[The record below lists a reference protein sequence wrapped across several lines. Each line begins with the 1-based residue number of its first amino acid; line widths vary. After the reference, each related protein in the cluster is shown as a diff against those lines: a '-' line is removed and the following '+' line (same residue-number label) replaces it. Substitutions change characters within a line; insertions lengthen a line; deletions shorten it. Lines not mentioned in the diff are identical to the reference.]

1 MKIKYSFL
9 ALLSLIMCSM
19 AFVACGSDGDEI
31 PSNLVGDWYGYSDK
45 RSVYVTFNSNGTGT
59 MEMTWESVTYKEARA
74 VFSYKVNGNEIVC
87 NGTIAEASTT
97 GDALQEEFTT
107 TFYLNGSILS
117 GGKYS
122 DIGSY
127 YRLDGAGS
135 ENSNSSSTYQVSKIN
150 YGKDHTRL
158 FTYENGKL
166 STLYIKDGNST
177 ANVIFDYNKKTIS
190 KIGQNNSSN
199 QNWTFSLN
207 SNGYMTQLADKTNN
221 KTYSFTYNQEGY
233 LTQIIADLGNN
244 STGVSTISWDNGS
257 MISYVYKISTNT
269 LKYTFSY
276 DRQQPNAAF
285 SVFSFIF
292 AGNVIDDMF
301 HYSGLLGKT
310 SKNIPSSYNYNI
322 NGDNGRYNIT
332 TNYDQKGLPTNVNG
346 GNTDFILE
354 YKTNN

>member
-1 MKIKYSFL
+1 MKIRDSFL
-9 ALLSLIMCSM
+9 AILSLIMCSM
-19 AFVACGSDGDEI
+19 TFISCGSDGDDYLE
-31 PSNLVGDWYGYSDK
+31 NLVGDWHGYSEK

-59 MEMTWESVTYKEARA
+59 MEMTWEGATYKEARA

-97 GDALQEEFTT
+97 GNALQEEFST
-107 TFYLNGSILS
+107 TFYLNGTILS

-135 ENSNSSSTYQVSKIN
+135 DNSTSNLKVSKIY
-150 YGKDHTRL
+150 YGNDQTKL

-166 STLYIKDGNST
+166 STLYIKDGNVT
-177 ANVIFDYNKKTIS
+177 ANVIFDYDKKTIS
-190 KIGQNNSSN
+190 KLGQNNSSN
-199 QNWTFSLN
+199 QNWTFTLN
-207 SNGYMTQLADKTNN
+207 SNGYMTQLVDKTNN
-221 KTYSFTYNQEGY
+221 KTYSFTYNQDGY
-233 LTQIIADLGNN
+233 LTQINANLGNN
-244 STGVSTISWDNGS
+244 STGVSTISWDNGN

-276 DRQQPNAAF
+276 DRQQPNAGF
-285 SVFSFIF
+285 SVFSLIF
-292 AGNVIDDMF
+292 AGNLIDDMF

-322 NGDNGRYNIT
+322 NGENGRYNIT
-332 TNYDQKGLPTNVNG
+332 TNYDKNGLPTSVSG
-346 GNTDFILE
+346 GNTDFKLE